1 MMLKQMS
8 YKKII
13 ICVCAVVAVIAVA
26 LVVLLSKKEE
36 AFRSIMVYDVEGS
49 AVIERET
56 VGSMDAAENLYLE
69 SGDRVSVASDS
80 SMRMKLDDDK
90 YVMAEADTIFSVE
103 AEGTDADSKTKISLE
118 QGAITN
124 EIQHPLSEG
133 SQYETSTP
141 NSVMAVRGTI
151 YRVELYVDENGDQNT
166 KLCCFQGKVG
176 TKPILADGTYGEE
189 IMVPAGSEVTV
200 YKDGTVDEV
209 KDIVYEELPGQA
221 IENLISMAEN
231 GQSMTGTSLEK
242 LTQLASEKADVSKA
256 SESEAGQSEQAQQ
269 PETMEAAAKNDAEKE
284 TDAQVQAKAD
294 TAQNVPAQPVKEDR
308 KPAAPKPSAEQPVP
322 QPQVLPNTLPTPP
335 KAAEPVNSSNVENDN
350 TAGGD
355 SQEDNNGNDSAD
367 DESKDDSDDDRS
379 DHDKP
384 DKDKPDH
391 DKPSKPVAYTV
402 TFMYQGKTF
411 ATQTVLSGETV
422 SAPMLMPA
430 QNGAWN
436 FDFGTEI
443 EADTTISWE

>member
-13 ICVCAVVAVIAVA
+13 ICVCAAVAVIAVA

-69 SGDRVSVASDS
+69 SGDRVSVAAES

-90 YVMAEADTIFSVE
+90 YVMAEADTVFSVE
-103 AEGTDADSKTKISLE
+103 AEGTDADSKTKICLE

-166 KLCCFQGKVG
+166 KMCCFQGKVG
-176 TKPILADGTYGEE
+176 VSPILPDGTYGEE
-189 IMVPAGSEVTV
+189 ILVPAGSEVTV
-200 YKDGTVDEV
+200 HKDGTMDEV
-209 KDIVYEELPGQA
+209 KDIAYEELPSQA
-221 IENLISMAEN
+221 IENLIGMAQD
-231 GQSMTGTSLEK
+231 GQSMAGISPEE
-242 LTQLASEKADVSKA
+242 LTQLASEAEDVSEV
-256 SESEAGQSEQAQQ
+256 SESEAQQTEQAEQSE
-269 PETMEAAAKNDAEKE
+269 TVEAAAENAVDEN
-284 TDAQVQAKAD
+284 TDEQVQAKAD
-294 TAQNVPAQPVKEDR
+294 TGKKVLAQSAENGQDTSTSKQPV
-308 KPAAPKPSAEQPVP
+308 EQPLP
-322 QPQVLPNTLPTPP
+322 QPQVQPNTPP
-335 KAAEPVNSSNVENDN
+335 KAVVPVNNSNVENSNAD
-350 TAGGD
+350 GGD
-355 SQEDNNGNDSAD
+355 AQEENNGNDSAD
-367 DESKDDSDDDRS
+367 DESDDDSDDDRS

-391 DKPSKPVAYTV
+391 DKPSKPVTYTV
-402 TFMYQGKTF
+402 TFMYQGKVF
-411 ATQTVLSGETV
+411 ATQTVLVGESV

-430 QNGAWN
+430 QSGEWD
-436 FDFGTEI
+436 FDFTTKI
-443 EADTTISWE
+443 EANTTISWK

>member
-1 MMLKQMS
+1 MS

-13 ICVCAVVAVIAVA
+13 ICVCAAVAVIAVA

-189 IMVPAGSEVTV
+189 ILVPAGSELIV

-209 KDIVYEELPGQA
+209 KDIVYEELPSQA

-231 GQSMTGTSLEK
+231 GQSMTGISLEE
-242 LTQLASEKADVSKA
+242 LTQLASEKADVIKS
-256 SESEAGQSEQAQQ
+256 SESEAGLSEQAEQS
-269 PETMEAAAKNDAEKE
+269 ETVEAAVKNDAEE
-284 TDAQVQAKAD
+284 EEDEQMQAKTD
-294 TAQNVPAQPVKEDR
+294 TAKNISAQSVKEDR
-308 KPAAPKPSAEQPVP
+308 EPAAPKPSVEQPVP
-322 QPQVLPNTLPTPP
+322 QPQTLPGTPP
-335 KAAEPVNSSNVENDN
+335 TQQKAVQPVNSGNVENGN
-350 TAGGD
+350 TDGGD
-355 SQEDNNGNDSAD
+355 SQEDNNENDSTD
-367 DESKDDSDDDRS
+367 DGSNDDDSDDDKS

-391 DKPSKPVAYTV
+391 DKPICTV
-402 TFMYQGKTF
+402 TFVYQGKTF
-411 ATQTVLSGETV
+411 ATQTVFRGETV

-430 QNGAWN
+430 LSGQWD

-443 EADTTISWE
+443 EEDTTINWT

>member
-13 ICVCAVVAVIAVA
+13 ICVCAAVAVIAVA

-189 IMVPAGSEVTV
+189 ILVPAGSELIV

-209 KDIVYEELPGQA
+209 KDIVYEELPSQA

-231 GQSMTGTSLEK
+231 GQSMTGISLEE
-242 LTQLASEKADVSKA
+242 LTQLASEKADVIKS
-256 SESEAGQSEQAQQ
+256 SESEAGLSEQAEQS
-269 PETMEAAAKNDAEKE
+269 ETVEAAVKNDAEE
-284 TDAQVQAKAD
+284 EEDEQMQAKTD
-294 TAQNVPAQPVKEDR
+294 TAKNISAQSVKEDR
-308 KPAAPKPSAEQPVP
+308 EPAAPKPSVEQPVP
-322 QPQVLPNTLPTPP
+322 QPQTLPGTPP
-335 KAAEPVNSSNVENDN
+335 TQQKAVQPVNSGNVENGN
-350 TAGGD
+350 TDGGD
-355 SQEDNNGNDSAD
+355 SQEDNNENDSTD
-367 DESKDDSDDDRS
+367 DGSNDDDSDDDKS

-391 DKPSKPVAYTV
+391 DKPICTV
-402 TFMYQGKTF
+402 TFVYQGKTF
-411 ATQTVLSGETV
+411 ATQTVFRGETV

-430 QNGAWN
+430 LSGQWD

-443 EADTTISWE
+443 EEDTTINWT